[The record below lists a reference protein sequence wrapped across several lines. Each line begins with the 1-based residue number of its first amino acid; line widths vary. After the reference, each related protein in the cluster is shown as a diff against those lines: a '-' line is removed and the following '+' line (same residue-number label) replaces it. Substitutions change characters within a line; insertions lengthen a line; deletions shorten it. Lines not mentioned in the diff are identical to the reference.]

1 MIFQMQEGYLTF
13 AQGAWQDRSVHML
26 AADHLPVKGTNMV
39 VTREVLPA
47 GVCFDNY
54 VGNQKSFLAKELSS
68 FTLIGDKAD
77 SIDALPAHYLEFT
90 WKNQGTSMHQIVMV
104 LDNDRSIL
112 NLTATVPGTI
122 DETTRDELYAV
133 MKSFTPGSPP
143 AGWKSTTK

>member
-1 MIFQMQEGYLTF
+1 MISSTPRAVL
-13 AQGAWQDRSVHML
+13 
-26 AADHLPVKGTNMV
+26 
-39 VTREVLPA
+39 LPA
-47 GVCFDNY
+47 GVCFDDY

-77 SIDALPAHYLEFT
+77 TIDALPAHYLEFT
-90 WKNQGTSMHQIVMV
+90 WKNHGASMHQIVMV

-133 MKSFTPGSPP
+133 MKSFTPGSAPVGLKN
-143 AGWKSTTK
+143 AGK